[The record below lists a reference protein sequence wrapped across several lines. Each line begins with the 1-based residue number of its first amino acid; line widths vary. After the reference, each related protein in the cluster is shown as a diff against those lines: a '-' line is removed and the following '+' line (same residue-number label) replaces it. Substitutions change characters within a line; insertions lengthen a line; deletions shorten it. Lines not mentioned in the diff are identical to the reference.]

1 MNEHIIQLLQNEDD
15 NNRLLG
21 IHLAVGDG
29 WSVDDIFK
37 WLLKDEYNDGH
48 YTEWGVNNI
57 TLEHIQY
64 DKDLPPKNRIWIT
77 LEDYD
82 QYMEYNDS
90 SFETSAEYQAKFIE
104 LLLN

>member
-29 WSVDDIFK
+29 WSVDDIHDK
-37 WLLKDEYNDGH
+37 LLKWEGNNKDCYVNGIGLEVYAGNEPRYAILEEGDDEYKIL
-48 YTEWGVNNI
+48 YYQKEFK
-57 TLEHIQY
+57 TL
-64 DKDLPPKNRIWIT
+64 
-77 LEDYD
+77 
-82 QYMEYNDS
+82 
-90 SFETSAEYQAKFIE
+90 AEYQAKFIE

>member
-29 WSVDDIFK
+29 WSVEDIFK
-37 WLLKDEYNDGH
+37 WLLVSDRSILYIEYNVKNYSLD
-48 YTEWGVNNI
+48 YFNDNNVC
-57 TLEHIQY
+57 
-64 DKDLPPKNRIWIT
+64 RIWHKQSKAGEWIKIKQ
-77 LEDYD
+77 D
-82 QYMEYNDS
+82 
-90 SFETSAEYQAKFIE
+90 TSDKLKEYQAKFIE